1 MSRPI
6 QGKKERMSFSRTK
19 DQIFTFYNGIA
30 SWLSRRSPV
39 VRQMFYGTMRVI
51 FWVVYLLPGNSVR
64 VTTIALS
71 KHVGHPSPKT
81 LYSAYITGFM
91 RGIDRLERVRH
102 GFGSEVDKL
111 LSIPEQ
117 GRVNAL
123 LEKSGFILVMPHVHG
138 SFAMVRGLSQSYD
151 VMTLVRLTRN
161 EKRAQAQRDL
171 YSQVGCDFHDVRNGD
186 SVSVART
193 LLRALK
199 AGKIVIGLV
208 DSIEYPQVLNDNPSG
223 KMIAATA
230 FGEDVKIITWPA
242 MFGVKAGVPIVP
254 ATVEQAADEI
264 RLILGRSITP
274 TNDLAETTQNW
285 LDGLQSLMR
294 HYPQEW
300 AFWLDKNWS
309 QLLRKNPPE

>member
-1 MSRPI
+1 
-6 QGKKERMSFSRTK
+6 MSFNRTK
-19 DQIFTFYNGIA
+19 DQIFTSYNAIA
-30 SWLSRRSPV
+30 SWLARRSPV
-39 VRQMFYGTMRVI
+39 VRQMLYGTIRAI

-64 VTTIALS
+64 VTTTALS
-71 KHVGHPSPKT
+71 KHVGHPSPRT
-81 LYSAYITGFM
+81 LYGAYITGFM
-91 RGIDRLERVRH
+91 CGIDRLERVRH

-117 GRVNAL
+117 GRVDAL
-123 LEKSGFILVMPHVHG
+123 LEKGGFILVMPHVHG
-138 SFAMVRGLSQSYD
+138 SFAMARGLSQSY
-151 VMTLVRLTRN
+151 VVLTLVRLTRN

-171 YSQVGCDFHDVRNGD
+171 YTQVGCDFYDVRNGD

-199 AGKIVIGLV
+199 AGKIVVGLV

-223 KMIAATA
+223 EMIAATA
-230 FGEDVKIITWPA
+230 FGEDVKITTWPA
-242 MFGVKAGVPIVP
+242 RFGAKAGVPIVP
-254 ATVEQAADEI
+254 ATVEQTADEI

-285 LDGLQSLMR
+285 LDGLQGLMR
-294 HYPQEW
+294 RYPQEW

-309 QLLRKNPPE
+309 QLLRKSPPE